1 MDLCA
6 CCVCVCV
13 YMCWYVCGLVCVCVC
28 ICVDL
33 YVFVFCVDLY
43 VCYCILYRFVLV
55 WIHVCPFLPIRFSFK
70 YDYLLS

>member
-13 YMCWYVCGLVCVCVC
+13 YMCWYVCGLVCVCAC

-43 VCYCILYRFVLV
+43 VCYCTLYRFVLV
-55 WIHVCPFLPIRFSFK
+55 WIHVCLFLPIRFYVK
-70 YDYLLS
+70 YDNLLS